1 MTGRFDLRARLL
13 FAFLVPTL
21 VVLAVGGYL
30 LFRESRNAL
39 EDELGRSLSAVA
51 ASVAAQVKADR
62 VLALEPDDA
71 VGEGSRT
78 FRSLSAQVGE
88 VQAQTQV
95 RRILLFD
102 RQRRARLDVG
112 GPLPPLAE
120 VPELLRDT
128 LELERVFA
136 GQRVASQVLFE
147 GTDGHLYK
155 TGYAPLLLDGQVV
168 GAVAVEGSAA
178 FFGPLIG
185 LRNAFFGLA
194 ALMVAL
200 LALAAVLSAET
211 VRRPVNELVRSALR
225 IGGGDLA
232 TPVVSAGP
240 PEIGILARELEAM
253 RLSLESRD
261 RQLKLMLGG
270 VAHEVKNPL
279 GGIELFT
286 GLLSEELGSAKP
298 DVAEAQAHLTKIR
311 RELDYLTRIV
321 DDFLAFA
328 REQKLQRTRVAVG
341 QVLTAAVAHLA
352 GEAAARQVTVRLVPV
367 EAEVE
372 IDESLI
378 VSALVNLL
386 KNAVQVSTA
395 GQTVELRGSL
405 EAHHVALEVVD
416 HGPGIAAADQA
427 RIFEPFFT
435 TKAQGTGLGLP
446 LARKLVEAHHG
457 TLTLQS
463 APGRTVF
470 RLKLPLALPVRVE
483 GNAPSP

>member
-1 MTGRFDLRARLL
+1 VTGRFDLRARLL

-30 LFRESRNAL
+30 LYRESRNAL

-51 ASVAAQVKADR
+51 AAVAAQVKADR

-71 VGEGSRT
+71 VGDGSRT

-88 VQAQTQV
+88 LKTQTQV
-95 RRILLFD
+95 RRVLLFD
-102 RQRRARLDVG
+102 RERRARLDVG

-128 LELERVFA
+128 LELDRVFA
-136 GQRVASQVLFE
+136 GQPAASQVLFE

-155 TGYAPLLLDGQVV
+155 TGYAPLRLDGHVV

-178 FFGPLIG
+178 FFGPLTG
-185 LRNAFFGLA
+185 LRNAFLGLA

-211 VRRPVNELVRSALR
+211 VRRPIDALVRSALR
-225 IGGGDLA
+225 IGAGDLA
-232 TPVVSAGP
+232 TPVASAGP

-253 RLSLESRD
+253 RTSLESRD

-286 GLLSEELGSAKP
+286 GLLTEELAASAP
-298 DVAEAQAHLTKIR
+298 NLADAQHHVATIR

-328 REQKLQRTRVAVG
+328 REQKLQLARVPVT
-341 QVLTAAVAHLA
+341 QVLSAAVDHLA
-352 GEAAARQVTVRLVPV
+352 GEAAARHVTVRLEPCDAMV
-367 EAEVE
+367 EA
-372 IDESLI
+372 DERLLT
-378 VSALVNLL
+378 SALVNLL
-386 KNAVQVSTA
+386 KNAVQISTA
-395 GQTVELRGSL
+395 GQAVEVG
-405 EAHHVALEVVD
+405 AHVEHQLVCLEVID
-416 HGPGIAAADQA
+416 HGPGIAPAQLAH
-427 RIFEPFFT
+427 IFEPFFT
-435 TKAQGTGLGLP
+435 TKEQGTGLGLP
-446 LARKLVEAHHG
+446 LARKLAEAHHG
-457 TLTLQS
+457 TLTLES

-470 RLKLPLALPVRVE
+470 RLHLPVARGIDSHHVSS
-483 GNAPSP
+483 G